1 MSETRAGGDST
12 VSRCTNFIGVT
23 STRPLS
29 IIPSVLPA
37 DFSRL
42 GDEVVAL
49 HEAGVDRFQFDV
61 MDGRFVPNLTFGPD
75 VIASVRDRT
84 DRPFEAHLMV
94 EKPDELAHLYVE
106 AGCQMLIVHAEACDH
121 LHRTLS
127 HIRELGASPAVALNP
142 STPATEIMHVLDLLD
157 MVLVM
162 TVNPGFGGQPYIST
176 MEPKIAEVRS
186 LIDAGGYDVDI
197 EVDGGI
203 GPATIAGAAQA
214 GANYFIA
221 GSALY
226 RDPEGLGHAV
236 EDLRQRAIEASA

>member
-1 MSETRAGGDST
+1 MTPA
-12 VSRCTNFIGVT
+12 
-23 STRPLS
+23 RPFS

-42 GDEVVAL
+42 GDEIVAL
-49 HEAGVDRFQFDV
+49 HDAGVDRFQFDV

-75 VIASVRDRT
+75 IIASVRDRT

-94 EKPDELAHLYVE
+94 EKPDDLAHRYVE
-106 AGCQMLIVHAEACDH
+106 AGCEMLIVHAEACDH
-121 LHRTLS
+121 LHRTLG
-127 HIRELGASPAVALNP
+127 HIRELGARPAVALNP
-142 STPATEIMHVLDLLD
+142 STPAAEIKHVLDLLD

-162 TVNPGFGGQPYIST
+162 TVNPGFGGQPYIAT
-176 MEPKIAEVRS
+176 MEPKVAEIRAMV
-186 LIDAGGYDVDI
+186 DAGGYDIDI

-203 GPATIAGAAQA
+203 SPTTIAGAAKA
-214 GANYFIA
+214 GANYLVA

-236 EDLRQRAIEASA
+236 DDLRRRAVEACA